1 MTVAALL
8 HAPREASTAP
18 TFQRV
23 SIASDGSQANP
34 GFTGSPTISTD
45 GRFVGFSSMATN
57 LVAGDTN
64 GVSDIFVHDRLT
76 GITTRESVGT
86 GGIQANATS
95 GGASIS
101 ADGRFVAFYSFAT
114 NLASGVTVSGYQIY
128 VRDRTLGVTILAS
141 VSSGGIPGNGD
152 SLGRLSISADGRF
165 VAFTSSASNLVSGDT
180 NGTAD
185 IFTRDLLSGTITR
198 DSVASNGT
206 EADTRSDDPS
216 ISSDG
221 RYVAFVSSATTLAPG
236 DTFGSDVFVRDRV
249 TGVTTQESVGSGGDR
264 LNGSNSPSIS
274 GDGRFVAFQRG
285 LTGLFLRDRQT
296 AQTLGSSTFSSF
308 IASPALSPDG
318 RYLAFSHAP
327 DGSIMLGVQPSFVVV
342 YDRSTGQLATL
353 ASGSEPATANNVVAF
368 VSSSKLVP
376 DDTNSTADIYVLA
389 DPLAPDPPTGLTA
402 SSSGSRVTL
411 TWSAP
416 GAGRAPTSY
425 ILEAGSQSSLA
436 DLANFSTGTAA
447 TSFSAGGIGPGTY
460 YVRVRA
466 SNASGTSVPSN
477 EAVLIVGSN
486 CAAAPG
492 PPSNLSPAVFG
503 STVTLTWVPGAGAT
517 SYLLLV
523 GSTAGTNDILAT
535 NLGSAS
541 TSLFATNVAAGA
553 YFVLLQSLNA
563 CGQSAASNEVL
574 VIVR

>member
-114 NLASGVTVSGYQIY
+114 SLASGVTVSGYQIY

-249 TGVTTQESVGSGGDR
+249 AGVTTQESVGSGGDR

-353 ASGSEPATANNVVAF
+353 ASGSEPATANNAVAF

-466 SNASGTSVPSN
+466 SNAIGTSAPSN

-553 YFVLLQSLNA
+553 YFVRLQSLNS
-563 CGQSAASNEVL
+563 CGQSAASNEVF
-574 VIVR
+574 VVR